1 MNLRTIQSH
10 RRGLRAISI
19 RGLLPSSI
27 YGLVALFVVASVT
40 SCARAHSAYRPH
52 DPALL
57 NEPLYFYPAH
67 TSLEKPKAGVFFLG
81 NDIGFWQPHQKM
93 AERLA
98 AHGYA
103 VVGFDVKKF
112 LDRYP
117 DSPTLRDS
125 ALVHQVPLLMK
136 RSLHE
141 LGADSRP
148 IIIAGHSFGA
158 DIALWTEAHARTPG
172 VVGILALGPTKRD
185 HPTVT
190 LRDEMNAGEPT
201 EPGSFSVADQIRNT
215 PQNVRITVMRGASD
229 KERSSDNA
237 FIDAGGSRMRYTI
250 IPFAS
255 HSLKSLI
262 IVGPMIEHAIDDLV
276 D

>member
-1 MNLRTIQSH
+1 MTVPPSNSH
-10 RRGLRAISI
+10 RRRAKLFSARSLIA
-19 RGLLPSSI
+19 
-27 YGLVALFVVASVT
+27 LVLIATAT

-52 DPALL
+52 DQQLL

-67 TSLEKPKAGVFFLG
+67 TALEKPKAGVFFLG
-81 NDIGFWQPHQKM
+81 NDIGFWEPHQKL

-98 AHGYA
+98 EHGYA

-125 ALVHQVPLLMK
+125 VIVHQLPLLMK
-136 RSLHE
+136 KSLHE

-148 IIIAGHSFGA
+148 IVIAGHSFGA
-158 DIALWTEAHARTPG
+158 DIALWTEAHARPTG
-172 VVGILALGPTKRD
+172 VVAILALGPTKRD

-190 LRDEMNAGEPT
+190 WRDQVNTGEPT

-215 PQNVRITVMRGASD
+215 PQNVRIALMRGASD
-229 KERSSDNA
+229 KERSSDRA
-237 FIDAGGSRMRYTI
+237 FIDAGGSRMSYTI

-255 HSLKSLI
+255 HSLKSLL
-262 IVGPMIEHAIDDLV
+262 IVGPMIERVLDDLV